1 MEDLRNRKI
10 AAGKTSRYIKFLKN
24 LQFETGKSSKVLFIA
39 CTVCSAIKKWRLANQ
54 DNS

>member
-10 AAGKTSRYIKFLKN
+10 LAGKTSRHIKSLKN
-24 LQFETGKSSKVLFIA
+24 LQLKQENPRKVCLLH
-39 CTVCSAIKKWRLANQ
+39 VRYVVKLKNGDLQKQ

>member
-10 AAGKTSRYIKFLKN
+10 LAGKTSRHIKFLKN
-24 LQFETGKSSKVLFIA
+24 LQFETGKLKNGDLQ
-39 CTVCSAIKKWRLANQ
+39 KQ